1 MSSMKTAFLEKL
13 SPSLPKL
20 DKGITI
26 GYFPFFSS
34 IIHSSAHRR
43 IRSTL
48 WVDDNY
54 KGIVIENGMK
64 MMVK

>member
-1 MSSMKTAFLEKL
+1 MKTAFLEKL

-34 IIHSSAHRR
+34 IKEIIPNGIFS
-43 IRSTL
+43 
-48 WVDDNY
+48 DNY
-54 KGIVIENGMK
+54 RITI
-64 MMVK
+64 